1 MKGRRVLFLAAV
13 FATLLLLP
21 LEVFAIDYPLRF
33 HANGGKFVWSDDVA
47 EGDKVGSL
55 NADGTVWTY
64 TVHTEGKGLAM
75 VTLPQNVLGMKDL
88 WEYTDGVPGV
98 NGTPNKTLREGPAL
112 EKDGYVLAG
121 WYEEPACTTKL
132 FSDHTE
138 HYFESLDQYAKWVRK
153 EDCAC
158 TVTFDFGGGSLMAD
172 DLKGVQRDKVSY
184 KVYKGEPVLEQRD
197 RALRFGLYSSTNEP
211 FLYWTDSSGKP
222 VNSPGSIVANGNL
235 TFTAHYGANTLSSI
249 GFNKTSLTLTEG
261 QTYNLAGDTKGNYI
275 TQGRLS
281 WSSSN
286 PEAVW
291 VDQNGVLTAAK
302 DVGTSDQTAVITL
315 EKYGDNSSPATVTVT
330 VKSTKK
336 NYTVTPLGGEA
347 TVYTAKV
354 GDTVTV
360 KAGTALL
367 GRRFLKWQISPSV
380 TFLNGTSASS
390 STVSFRM
397 PDKAVDLKAL
407 DEPIPVKG
415 ISLAAKTMKLKPGQS
430 KSLGFKTS
438 PEGAPCQ
445 TIKYW
450 STDENVATVD
460 LQGIVHAHSGGTC
473 TVSVTVNGKFKA
485 SCKVT
490 VPKTAVKKVA
500 FNKSKLTLK
509 KGKKYKLKLKVTPT
523 GAWYKNV
530 SWFCSESKVASV
542 SAKGLVKAKGKGKCK
557 ITCTITTVNGKKK
570 KATCKVTVK

>member
-1 MKGRRVLFLAAV
+1 MKGRRVLFLTAV

-21 LEVFAIDYPLRF
+21 CNVFAGRYTLRF
-33 HANGGKFVWSDDVA
+33 YSNGGRFVWSEDVA
-47 EGDKVGSL
+47 EADKLGSL
-55 NADGTVWTY
+55 SADGTEWSYEV
-64 TVHTEGKGLAM
+64 VTEGSGLVM
-75 VTLPQNVLGMKDL
+75 VTLPPDVLCMKDL
-88 WEYTDGVPGV
+88 WEYTDGFPG
-98 NGTPNKTLREGPAL
+98 KTLRRGPAL

-121 WYEEPACTTKL
+121 WYADPQCTTKL

-138 HYFESLDQYAKWVRK
+138 HYFNSLKQYAKWVKK

-158 TVTFDFGGGSLMAD
+158 TVTFDFGDGFLPAD
-172 DLKGVQRDKVSY
+172 IDKGIDRDKVVY
-184 KVYKGEPVLEQRD
+184 KVFKGEPVLEQRD
-197 RALRFGLYSSTNEP
+197 RALRYGLQSNTGGR

-235 TFTAHYGANTLSSI
+235 TFTAHYGTNTLSSI
-249 GFNKTSLTLTEG
+249 GFKISSLKMTEG
-261 QTYNLAGDTKGNYI
+261 QTYNLADEMKGNYI

-291 VDQNGVLTAAK
+291 VDQNGMLTAAK

-380 TFLNGTSASS
+380 TFLNSTSASS

-397 PDKAVDLKAL
+397 PDAAVTLKAL

-415 ISLAAKTMKLKPGQS
+415 ISLAAKTMKLKAGQS

-460 LQGIVHAHSGGTC
+460 LKGIVHAHGGGTC

-509 KGKKYKLKLKVTPT
+509 KGKKFKLKLKVTPK